1 MQVGETSKFYR
12 PAVRAS
18 PGRKNRFPG
27 RRRERARSRE
37 NQTFGFTGAGQLCY
51 NEIHMGRRAA
61 APGLGGFCVR
71 FQTAACS
78 GLDAMLPNRMGRE
91 EEYLM
96 DLTERTLSSETVY
109 QGKIVT
115 LLVDQAEL
123 PNGMQA
129 KREVVLHPGG
139 VAILPL
145 DRDGNVTLVQQY
157 RYPFHQLLL
166 ELPAGK
172 LDEGEDHRVAAA
184 RELSEET
191 GLEAGEL
198 TYLGCILASPGF
210 CTEKLHMYLARD
222 LSRAQSHPDD
232 DEFLNVVTM
241 PFEELVQKVMD
252 GTLEDAK
259 TVATVLKTKV
269 LLNL

>member
-12 PAVRAS
+12 PD
-18 PGRKNRFPG
+18 
-27 RRRERARSRE
+27 
-37 NQTFGFTGAGQLCY
+37 NQ
-51 NEIHMGRRAA
+51 A
-61 APGLGGFCVR
+61 APSRRNRVLGGRGGGRGGGKIRRLALPGPGSCAIIKFTWGGGVEEIKPQYR
-71 FQTAACS
+71 PEWDKKTS
-78 GLDAMLPNRMGRE
+78 GERESRAVNRMGRE

-232 DEFLNVVTM
+232 DEFLNIVTM